1 MVDFEHV
8 SASWQAKGREAKQ
21 VKSTN
26 ISFDIFMETMF
37 AFLLHL
43 LIENFKP
50 ENTVSKETIRFDL

>member
-8 SASWQAKGREAKQ
+8 SASWQAKGRETKQ